1 MEHKDYRRGTEMGF
15 TIEDMLTLTGDRYQ
29 LSMIAG
35 HEGWA
40 NSISWVLM
48 VEDYTILRNFVGKEL
63 AVTTGMGFDSEEK
76 LIPLVRMLSEHHA
89 AGLIVNTGFYVNE
102 ISQPVVDLCDEL
114 GLPLLVVPWEIYITD
129 MIKDLSVRI
138 FLQGM
143 TDEQIS
149 AAFIKSIR
157 SSDSVPAA
165 REELLQYYDV
175 DGDFQI
181 ILMTI
186 PGLDTMDTV
195 DRKRIGYR
203 MELFLEN
210 ISHNCSFFYY
220 DGSFV
225 LVCNNLPANVTTD
238 VIRDFRHRLE
248 VRMPEIKCFIGI
260 GSRMKD
266 LGNLSI
272 AYKRARAALEM
283 AVYTCRDCIRF
294 DEMGVY
300 RLLYLVPDEALLREM
315 SSDLLRP
322 LLLYD
327 QKNDGQLLETLEK
340 YLYFQGSYM
349 AMAEDMFIH
358 RNTLMYRMN
367 KIRKLLGT
375 DLSTAEDMVTYH
387 IACLIMHMGH

>member
-283 AVYTCRDCIRF
+283 AVYTGRDCIRF